1 MLLSVSIEEK
11 YMGTKLLLKEA
22 SLIVQE
28 RQKVALIGRNGAG
41 KSTLFGILSGDDTD
55 YIGTLETQ
63 KGLRVVATAQ
73 EHHDLDTTTAVHY
86 VLDHIP
92 EYFSLQHILE
102 TYPDTMGDD
111 MDKIHTYTEAIQTF
125 TERNYYSAEEEI
137 VQMLAHFDIDIDAA
151 YRPLGSLSG
160 GQKRFVELVKVSFS
174 QADLLLLDEPTNHLD
189 YHGKEQFLRWLKQL
203 STAAVIISHDRDV
216 LRQVSAVIELRDM
229 KLHTYAGNY
238 DSYIKQNGTSTV
250 TQISQYESAKKRLEI
265 LRKQMLTAKA
275 RMGGASTDR
284 PKILYE
290 RLKAEHEKLK
300 DSLTKPSF
308 WIDKDTI
315 ENLSDTVTESYDKYK
330 TRGIKI
336 RVAKPD
342 THVFQLLELEK
353 VSVGYGS
360 PLIERI
366 SFTLQH
372 GERIQLRGR
381 NGAGKS
387 TLMNAVRSVA
397 AGTTPTT
404 LLAGTI
410 EPSPRLR
417 LGVYEQEINSN
428 YLDLTLGEAVSL
440 FYNEAGNGIPIDQVR
455 AVIAT
460 YLFNPVS
467 DMGLQVRQLSGG
479 QKARLQLI
487 KMLCNNPNLL
497 ILDEPSNHLDLPSIE
512 ELEEALQAFTGA
524 IIYVSHDS
532 YFIENMGGQVLQ
544 VGKK

>member
-1 MLLSVSIEEK
+1 
-11 YMGTKLLLKEA
+11 MGTKLLLKEA